1 MRRVFDNFPQEA
13 DIVWTP
19 AEWAWIGGLVNTFLT
34 TLACGVPIVASD
46 EQISVDLS
54 VRIMDEVGVTC
65 AVLPPTLMRQMRAHN
80 MLPNADQLRAIGT
93 GGESLG
99 AEMHAWIESTFG
111 VPANEVYGQT
121 ENNLVVCQWR
131 QRYSYPEDSM
141 GRATPGFEIGI
152 LNEDGTLITDG
163 SIGEI
168 AVRQLNPSALLGYW
182 NAPEAT
188 AAKFSGDWLR
198 TGDRGRMSSEDSPV
212 LAETSAED
220 VEALAEKWSQRVEE
234 LGFTDDGEF
243 GTMHEW
249 YDPETADFESLAVQ
263 IYEEAL
269 LPHRP

>member
-19 AEWAWIGGLVNTFLT
+19 AEWAWIGGLVNTLLT

-46 EQISVDLS
+46 EQISVELS